1 MNSIRPTVS
10 RGRLY
15 PSGVRNIPTAPSRSL
30 FPDYTIAERWVD
42 AVVHVVGLVAASIA
56 VIWLFVQAWP
66 VITTERIVTGSIYS
80 FGLLGML
87 SASALYNLARAGR
100 LKSIFRRLDHAMIF
114 VMIAGTYTPLSLT
127 ALRPG
132 LGIPLCVTVWL
143 LAAIGI
149 GMKVMRKDLHERL
162 SLVLYLGMGWL
173 LVPVL
178 PPLIT
183 ALPTGVMA
191 LIVAGGLVYSAGSF
205 IHTRTSWPF
214 HNALWHAMV
223 IVAAGLHM
231 AAIAQVISLPVGN

>member
-1 MNSIRPTVS
+1 
-10 RGRLY
+10 
-15 PSGVRNIPTAPSRSL
+15 
-30 FPDYTIAERWVD
+30 VD
-42 AVVHVVGLVAASIA
+42 AIVHVVGLVGASIA

-80 FGLLGML
+80 FGLIGML
-87 SASALYNLARAGR
+87 SASTLYNLARAGR

-132 LGIPLCVTVWL
+132 LGIPLCVTIWL
-143 LAAIGI
+143 LAAIGVA
-149 GMKVMRKDLHERL
+149 MKVMRKDLHERL
-162 SLVLYLGMGWL
+162 SLVLYLSMGWL

-183 ALPTGVMA
+183 ALPLGVMI

-205 IHTRTSWPF
+205 IHTRTHWPF
-214 HNALWHAMV
+214 HNALWHSMV